1 MHLKDLDYYL
11 PPELI
16 ARYPSEKREDAR
28 LLLLHRETGVIEHR
42 SVKELPEIIP
52 PDSLLVLN
60 DTKVIQARLSAEKAN
75 SGGQVEVL
83 LVEPVENDDDQSWQC
98 MTRSSRPIRPG
109 HVLTIGGEKFEV
121 IDRDEDLAV
130 IRFNKSAGHMDRFI
144 RTHGD
149 VPLPPYIDRATEP
162 MDLER
167 YQTVYAQNSGAV
179 AAPTAGLHFS
189 RSLMDA
195 VIQAGHDICFIT
207 LHVGP
212 GTFKPIKCENINEH
226 RMDSERYI
234 IPEKTADAI
243 NSASDAGRNVL
254 AVGTTVVRA
263 LESAAI
269 TTGGA
274 VKSGHGRTEL
284 FIRPGYKFK
293 VVKTLMTNFHLPGS
307 TLLCLLYAFTGA
319 ETAKKAYAEAVQSRY
334 RFYSYG
340 DSMLVI

>member
-16 ARYPSEKREDAR
+16 ARYPAKKREDAR
-28 LLLLHRETGVIEHR
+28 LLVLHRETGGIEHR

-60 DTKVIQARLSAEKAN
+60 DTKVIQARLSAEKTD

-83 LVEPVENDDDQSWQC
+83 LVEPAENDGDQAWRC

-109 HVLTIGGEKFEV
+109 HVLTIGGENFEV
-121 IDRDEDLAV
+121 INRDKNMAV
-130 IRFNKSAGHMDRFI
+130 IRFNKSQGQMAQFI

-162 MDLER
+162 MDSER
-167 YQTVYAQNSGAV
+167 YQTVYAQSSGAV

-189 RSLMDA
+189 RSLLDS
-195 VIQAGHDICFIT
+195 VRKAGHDICFIT

-212 GTFKPIKCENINEH
+212 GTFKPIKCENIRDH

-234 IPEKTADAI
+234 IPKKTADAI
-243 NSASDAGRNVL
+243 NRAAAADRNVL

-263 LESAAI
+263 LESTAI
-269 TTGGA
+269 NNGS
-274 VKSGHGRTEL
+274 VIESGHGRTDL
-284 FIRPGYKFK
+284 FIKPGHTFK

-307 TLLCLLYAFTGA
+307 TLLCLLYAFTGS
-319 ETAKKAYAEAVQSRY
+319 EPAKRAYADAVQSRY

-340 DSMLVI
+340 DSMLVL